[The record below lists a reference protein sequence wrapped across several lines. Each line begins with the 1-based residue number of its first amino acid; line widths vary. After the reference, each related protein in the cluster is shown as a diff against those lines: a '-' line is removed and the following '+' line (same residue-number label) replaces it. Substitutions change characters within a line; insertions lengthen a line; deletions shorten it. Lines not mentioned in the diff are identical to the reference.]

1 MTHSRRGIPVY
12 RRSFLCHV
20 GFLLWFLAYMGMAQE
35 KPQPVG
41 SGSAAASSQVAEPI
55 SPDTVKRFAHLAP
68 YGGHILLGGRDLQVV
83 LAGVPSSA
91 SSSLWH
97 AAILAAY
104 TATANGGWKR
114 LQALPPV
121 DLHLGNTGE
130 SPGALAVDLS
140 VTAQTG
146 TATATFLYAD
156 GAHSDSLRAATY
168 NLVPDQGRLTLLI
181 HSVANKKASRLSP
194 ISVDT
199 TKQPPSSSD
208 TGLRIRPYYGV
219 KPHSFLENSA
229 DGRSPFL
236 PAFWLYHADAIVSV
250 IGLKPLREEHEKDGS
265 ILLKYATKTKDQTLP
280 FEGFEWLLGRQQ
292 TAFTYQHQSN
302 LAQCLYGEKRPRSWP
317 QHDPVLA
324 YVDACSASESPT
336 NLRLSLSDKDPGGKT
351 TPYPVFVF
359 DEQGRIRSYTA
370 VFAGETV
377 ELSLPTD
384 VPMRLASTFYGRM
397 VEGSAEEPK
406 VLEPGEVEKIDL
418 LPRETGLIRV
428 DGPDHGRAGVLALK
442 RADGGV
448 DILGAK
454 DGFENGCVVL
464 EKGKY
469 ARPVTTLETGVF
481 LAPKWPVY
489 CELLGGEYRI
499 EIESGGDKNT
509 CRLRAYPQKNYPQNI
524 ECPPH
529 PSLDE
534 TLVMNRYTF
543 FDLAFPGD
551 STRRIDLGLAPESK
565 PSGKD
570 ISLQKTNGLWS
581 ESATD
586 RSDWIGASYL
596 AEPWGIERFFK
607 SNFKYQDALASNSLN
622 LPVLR
627 VIDES
632 SGVALQYFPA
642 NGELIRIFQKFKL
655 RRPDDSVGA
664 LLDTIQTAESD
675 GFLELGCPSMTQSL
689 FDYELL
695 VRRVRPD
702 GLRLF
707 GCPSDIGEKSLVAF
721 WAKLSLEAEKPY
733 ILTSGSPMDVIP
745 RGGYPRLVAKNSE
758 EKTMDESLLLA
769 LKTQKTLATRGPIV
783 NVSLKSTELL
793 TISET
798 DEISKGLK
806 RPKATARPLSYV
818 AQVEVERA
826 PEPSLGRVKVEIFS
840 DKGPV
845 KTVDY
850 PKTAP
855 IPGKL
860 TIPFYSDQAIKWL
873 RAELTM
879 DQTLGNDA
887 PSLLAATN
895 WIPVNLG
902 NVMSQPATAPK
913 SPAKTKRL

>member
-1 MTHSRRGIPVY
+1 MIHSRRGIPVY
-12 RRSFLCHV
+12 SRSYLCHV
-20 GFLLWFLAYMGMAQE
+20 GFLLWFLAHMGMAQE
-35 KPQPVG
+35 KSQPLD
-41 SGSAAASSQVAEPI
+41 SASAAAPTQVAEPI
-55 SPDTVKRFAHLAP
+55 SPDTVKRFPHLAS
-68 YGGHILLGGRDLQVV
+68 YGGHILLGGKDLQVV
-83 LAGVPSSA
+83 LAGVPSHS

-97 AAILAAY
+97 AAILGAY
-104 TATANGGWKR
+104 TYHANVGWRR

-140 VTAQTG
+140 VTPQTG
-146 TATATFLYAD
+146 TATATFLSSD

-168 NLVPDQGRLTLLI
+168 ILVPDQGRLTLLI
-181 HSVANKKASRLSP
+181 HSVASKKASRLSP
-194 ISVDT
+194 IPVDAS
-199 TKQPPSSSD
+199 KQVSSSSD
-208 TGLRIRPYYGV
+208 TGLRIRPYYGA
-219 KPHSFLENSA
+219 KTHSFLVDSA

-236 PAFWLYHADAIVSV
+236 PAFWLYHADATISV
-250 IGLKPLREEHEKDGS
+250 IGLRPLREEHEKGGS
-265 ILLKYATKTKDQTLP
+265 ILLKYSTKTKDQALP
-280 FEGFEWLLGRQQ
+280 FDGFEWFLGRQQ
-292 TAFTYQHQSN
+292 TAFTYQHQTN
-302 LAQCLYGEKRPRSWP
+302 LAQCLYGEKRSNSWP
-317 QHDPVLA
+317 QQDPVLA
-324 YVDACSASESPT
+324 YIDACSTSENPT

-351 TPYPVFVF
+351 TPFPVFVF
-359 DEQGRIRSYTA
+359 DEQGRIRAYTA

-377 ELSLPTD
+377 ELSLPPG
-384 VPMRLASTFYGRM
+384 VPLRLASTFFGRM
-397 VEGSAEEPK
+397 IEGSAEEPK
-406 VLEPGEVEKIDL
+406 VLESGKVEKIDL
-418 LPRETGLIRV
+418 LLRETGLIRV
-428 DGPDHGRAGVLALK
+428 DGPDHGRPGVFALN
-442 RADGGV
+442 RMDGGAA
-448 DILGAK
+448 ILGAK
-454 DGFENGCVVL
+454 DGFENGCVSL
-464 EKGKY
+464 EKGRY
-469 ARPVTTLETGVF
+469 ARPVTILETGVF

-489 CELLGGEYRI
+489 CELLSGEYRI
-499 EIESGGDKNT
+499 DIVSGGDT
-509 CRLRAYPQKNYPQNI
+509 SVCQVRAYPQKNYPQNI
-524 ECPPH
+524 QCPPH

-534 TLVMNRYTF
+534 TPVMSRYTF

-551 STRRIDLGLAPESK
+551 STRKIDLGIAPESR
-565 PSGKD
+565 PTGKD

-581 ESATD
+581 ESAAD

-607 SNFKYQDALASNSLN
+607 STFKYQDALASNSLN

-627 VIDES
+627 VVDES

-733 ILTSGSPMDVIP
+733 VLTSGSPMDVIP

-758 EKTMDESLLLA
+758 EKTMDESLLAA
-769 LKTQKTLATRGPIV
+769 LTTQRTLATRGPI
-783 NVSLKSTELL
+783 L
-793 TISET
+793 TISAKSSDLPAPLET
-798 DEISKGLK
+798 GETSKGVK
-806 RPKATARPLSYV
+806 RPKATTRPFSYV
-818 AQVEVERA
+818 AQVEVDRA
-826 PEPSLGRVKVEIFS
+826 PEPSLGNVKVAIFS
-840 DKGPV
+840 DKGLV
-845 KTVDY
+845 KIVDY

-860 TIPFYSDQAIKWL
+860 TIPFYSDQTIKWL
-873 RAELTM
+873 RAELTL
-879 DQTLGNDA
+879 DQNFGNDA

-895 WIPVNLG
+895 WISVDLG
-902 NVMSQPATAPK
+902 SVMSQPAKAPK

>member
-12 RRSFLCHV
+12 SRSYLCHV
-20 GFLLWFLAYMGMAQE
+20 GFLLWFLPYMGVAQE

-41 SGSAAASSQVAEPI
+41 SGFAAASSHVAEPI
-55 SPDTVKRFAHLAP
+55 SPDTVKRFPHLAP

-83 LAGVPSSA
+83 LAGVPSNS

-104 TATANGGWKR
+104 TSPATGAWKR

-140 VTAQTG
+140 VTTQTG
-146 TATATFLYAD
+146 TATATFLYAE

-181 HSVANKKASRLSP
+181 HSVPNKKASRLSP

-199 TKQPPSSSD
+199 SKQLPSSSD

-219 KPHSFLENSA
+219 KPHSFLVNSA
-229 DGRSPFL
+229 DGKSPFL
-236 PAFWLYHADAIVSV
+236 PAFWLYHADAVVSV

-265 ILLKYATKTKDQTLP
+265 ILLKYPTKTKDQTLP

-292 TAFTYQHQSN
+292 TAITYQHQTN

-336 NLRLSLSDKDPGGKT
+336 NLRLSLSDKDPGGQT

-359 DEQGRIRSYTA
+359 DDQGRIRSYTA

-377 ELSLPTD
+377 ELSLPTG
-384 VPMRLASTFYGRM
+384 VPLRLASTFFGRII
-397 VEGSAEEPK
+397 EGSNEEPK
-406 VLEPGEVEKIDL
+406 VLEPGELEKIDL
-418 LPRETGLIRV
+418 LPRETGFIRV
-428 DGPDHGRAGVLALK
+428 DGPDHGRPGVLALK
-442 RADGGV
+442 RADGGAA
-448 DILGAK
+448 ILGAK

-481 LAPKWPVY
+481 LTPRWPVY
-489 CELLGGEYRI
+489 CELLSGEYRI
-499 EIESGGDKNT
+499 EIASGGDKNV
-509 CRLRAYPQKNYPQNI
+509 CKLRAYPQKNYPQNI

-534 TLVMNRYTF
+534 TLVMSRYTF

-551 STRRIDLGLAPESK
+551 STRRIDLGLALESK
-565 PSGKD
+565 PLGKD
-570 ISLQKTNGLWS
+570 ISLQKTNGMWS

-586 RSDWIGASYL
+586 RFDWIGASYL

-607 SNFKYQDALASNSLN
+607 SNFKYHDALASNSLN

-627 VIDES
+627 VVDES

-664 LLDTIQTAESD
+664 LLDTIQTAESE

-707 GCPSDIGEKSLVAF
+707 GCPSDSGEKSLVAF
-721 WAKLSLEAEKPY
+721 WAKLSLEAETPY

-783 NVSLKSTELL
+783 SISLKSTELL
-793 TISET
+793 TISDT
-798 DEISKGLK
+798 DEISKGVK
-806 RPKATARPLSYV
+806 RSKATAKPISYV

-826 PEPSLGRVKVEIFS
+826 PEPSLGRVKVELFS

-860 TIPFYSDQAIKWL
+860 TIPFFSDQAIKWI

-879 DQTLGNDA
+879 DQTLGNDV

-902 NVMSQPATAPK
+902 KVMSQPATAPK
-913 SPAKTKRL
+913 PSAKTKRL